1 VAAVATLGCVPG
13 TEWKLSTG
21 PEPAGRSYGALAWTR
36 VSTTSREARSSSGI
50 SVQTLIIASVSSL
63 AAAIVVHKIWQG
75 GAIIGAAVTPIIVG
89 IVGEALRRPV
99 DRLTAVREGG
109 RRLPPEREHD
119 VPPASRQRGDDPF
132 GLWEDRRRRSRGRTW
147 LAIGAVTGILGF
159 AIGAF
164 LLTGSELVFGGSVAS
179 PKRTTLFSGGGSS
192 TTTTVQTVVTQTTT
206 TPATVTQTVQTPAPQ
221 TATQTVPTTP
231 QEGVAPQQQQQQQAP
246 PATTTTPGATGPT
259 TPAPAP

>member
-1 VAAVATLGCVPG
+1 MGSESP
-13 TEWKLSTG
+13 
-21 PEPAGRSYGALAWTR
+21 LAWWR

-50 SVQTLIIASVSSL
+50 SAQTLVIASASSL

-75 GAIIGAAVTPIIVG
+75 GAIVGAAVTPIIVG

-99 DRLTAVREGG
+99 DRLSAVREGG
-109 RRLPPEREHD
+109 RRLPPEREND
-119 VPPASRQRGDDPF
+119 VAPVSRQRGDDPF

-147 LAIGAVTGILGF
+147 LAIGAITGILGF

-164 LLTGSELVFGGSVAS
+164 MLTGSELVFGGSVAS
-179 PKRTTLFSGGGSS
+179 PKRTTLFSGGGAS

-206 TPATVTQTVQTPAPQ
+206 TPATVTQTVPTPAPQ

-231 QEGVAPQQQQQQQAP
+231 QQGVAPQQQQEVP
-246 PATTTTPGATGPT
+246 PTTTTTPT
-259 TPAPAP
+259 TPAPTAPAPAP